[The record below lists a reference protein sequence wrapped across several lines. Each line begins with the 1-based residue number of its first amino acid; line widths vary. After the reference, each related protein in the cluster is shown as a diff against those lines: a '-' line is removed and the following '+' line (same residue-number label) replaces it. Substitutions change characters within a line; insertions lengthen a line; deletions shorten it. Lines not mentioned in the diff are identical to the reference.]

1 MCVMPIDSELID
13 GRLSESPRY
22 PSHNLHTYGKPMKK
36 MDFKMPLG
44 TVIHLLA
51 VVWISMEPR
60 YDGLYI
66 WMLPF
71 LVLNMIGMLL
81 VMLDKAKLGAILFI
95 IGCVPFVP
103 VGVIG
108 ILGAKKSLQAS
119 NTLSLSNA

>member
-1 MCVMPIDSELID
+1 
-13 GRLSESPRY
+13 
-22 PSHNLHTYGKPMKK
+22 MKK
-36 MDFKMPLG
+36 MDFRMPLG

-51 VVWISMEPR
+51 VVWISIEPR
-60 YDGLYI
+60 YEGLYI

-71 LVLNMIGMLL
+71 VALNLVGMLL
-81 VMLDKAKLGAILFI
+81 VALDKTKVGAILFI

-108 ILGAKKSLQAS
+108 ILGAKKSLQRS

>member
-1 MCVMPIDSELID
+1 
-13 GRLSESPRY
+13 
-22 PSHNLHTYGKPMKK
+22 MKK

-60 YDGLYI
+60 YDGLYT

-108 ILGAKKSLQAS
+108 ILGAKKSLQSS